1 LDNGKDLLILKY
13 ICLNMQRNL
22 AVLGAGNMGTALA
35 KVLAENGFVVR
46 IWNWEGDLSPLKQI
60 EKYRENKKYLPGF
73 KLPKNILPCYKIA
86 EALKNVEIVFF
97 VVPSVAMS
105 HTVAFASRNMPK
117 DAILVDLSKGIDVNS
132 LEITTDVIAKNVC
145 PSLRS
150 NIVSVSGPAI
160 ALQMANRQYTAMN
173 IASKNK
179 TAIKKVMEVMVND
192 YIKLVPTDDVIGVEI
207 GGSFKNAYTIAAGMC
222 DGMKLGLNTKAALL
236 TKALTEI
243 SQLIKMAG
251 GREHTAYELAGVGDL
266 IDTALCPISRNRT
279 YGEYLGKGMTSEQAL
294 KKVQQTVEGINA
306 VHCLIRLAKKHN
318 VKVPFAEM
326 IADCVN
332 SKADPRRHFKEYLR
346 KSIE

>member
-1 LDNGKDLLILKY
+1 
-13 ICLNMQRNL
+13 MQRKL

-35 KVLAENGFVVR
+35 KALSENGHQVN

-60 EKYRENKKYLPGF
+60 EKYHENKKYLPGF
-73 KLPKNILPCYKIA
+73 KLSKNITPYFKIA
-86 EALKNVEIVFF
+86 DALKDVEVVFF

-105 HTVAFASRNMPK
+105 HTVAFASRNVPK
-117 DAILVDLSKGIDVNS
+117 DAVLVDLSKGIDVNT

-179 TAIKKVMEVMVND
+179 KAIKKVMDVMVND

-236 TKALTEI
+236 TKALSEI
-243 SQLIKMAG
+243 SLLIKAAG

-266 IDTALCPISRNRT
+266 IGTALCPISRNRT
-279 YGEYLGKGMTSEQAL
+279 FGEYLGKGFTGEQAL
-294 KKVQQTVEGINA
+294 KKIKQTVEGVNA

-318 VKVPFAEM
+318 VQVPFAEA
-326 IADCVN
+326 IAGCVN
-332 SKADPRRHFKEYLR
+332 TKNDPRRYFMDFLR
-346 KSIE
+346 KSTA